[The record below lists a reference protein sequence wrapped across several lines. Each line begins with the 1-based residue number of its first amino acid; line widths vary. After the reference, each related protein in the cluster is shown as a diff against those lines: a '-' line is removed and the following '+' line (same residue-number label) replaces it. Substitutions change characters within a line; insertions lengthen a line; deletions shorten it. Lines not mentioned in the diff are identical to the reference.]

1 MLLVFWLEMGVAS
14 REEVVGGTDEV
25 GVAVLDWEA
34 ATAATREER
43 RFKFERSST
52 LPIN

>member
-1 MLLVFWLEMGVAS
+1 MLLVLMLEMGIAS
-14 REEVVGGTDEV
+14 REVVGGTEEV

-34 ATAATREER
+34 ATAATSEER

-52 LPIN
+52 FPIN